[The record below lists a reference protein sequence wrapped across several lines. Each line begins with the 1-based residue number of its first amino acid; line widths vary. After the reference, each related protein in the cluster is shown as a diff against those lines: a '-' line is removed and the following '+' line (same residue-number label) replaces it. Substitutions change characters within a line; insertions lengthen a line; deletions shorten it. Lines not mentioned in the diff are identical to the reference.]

1 MRLHSVDLVKRDIE
15 KNLIFI
21 TFSKENIDFHLS
33 KFNEKIKL
41 YVIYPD
47 KASGGSKILT
57 FKEGEKI
64 DSMFIEEA
72 EINVAAPNCGKR
84 VVSSKNYI
92 VAACPK
98 YNIITVYSANTKE
111 ELCKVNGPANGNI
124 GTDL

>member
-1 MRLHSVDLVKRDIE
+1 M
-15 KNLIFI
+15 
-21 TFSKENIDFHLS
+21 
-33 KFNEKIKL
+33 IKL
-41 YVIYPD
+41 YGIYPD
-47 KASGGSKILT
+47 TRSGGSKILT

-72 EINVAAPNCGKR
+72 EIKVRAPNCGQK

-98 YNIITVYSANTKE
+98 NNIVNVYSANTKE